1 MSYPI
6 VIYVAVWA
14 ALVIPVGRWARR
26 NLRDDRVY
34 EGDELDPMSVN
45 GAAAFG
51 LIWAALWPLAVVV
64 IIIRAICWLV
74 GLLIDSQLRV

>member
-6 VIYVAVWA
+6 IIWFAVWA
-14 ALVIPVGRWARR
+14 ALIIPVGRWARR

-34 EGDELDPMSVN
+34 EGDELDPISAS

-51 LIWAALWPLAVVV
+51 LIWAGLWPFAVIA
-64 IIIRAICWLV
+64 IIIRAVCWLI